1 MYPKQRVNSV
11 YVHTHT
17 HLYTFIQKHKST
29 DMSLKETFH
38 LVDNLILA
46 DKNNWE
52 IFQEKNLLYSIPL
65 TLNIEIM
72 PYLIH
77 LNNPPGVV

>member
-17 HLYTFIQKHKST
+17 HTHLYTFIQKHKST
-29 DMSLKETFH
+29 GMSLKETFH

-46 DKNNWE
+46 DQNNWE
-52 IFQEKNLLYSIPL
+52 IFQEKIYY
-65 TLNIEIM
+65 TAFLNIELM